1 MMQIFI
7 YIKERV
13 VKRKFH
19 IILGLRNFSILWK
32 NIKRDSFNFE
42 MKRLKTILRTS
53 NYEKSPLKVKRNEM
67 GYVSSP
73 LYWRN
78 RTSSEGENPEGSKG
92 SLSLGI
98 RKNRNASRRGR
109 ETEGSYTP
117 ALRRDS
123 RFHSIHCPGR
133 HMAFALSRRESF
145 FSCQAS
151 DKTIMKIDSEVNHA
165 RTRTRIHNGGL

>member
-123 RFHSIHCPGR
+123 RVSTRFIVQDGIWRLLCPG
-133 HMAFALSRRESF
+133 EK
-145 FSCQAS
+145 AS
-151 DKTIMKIDSEVNHA
+151 SLAKP
-165 RTRTRIHNGGL
+165 RIKR